1 PFSTQMISAAP
12 ATTTSTELSTHSKI
26 IAAALNVFARDGIPR
41 ATTRIIAE
49 EAGVNEVTL
58 FRHFTNKDG
67 LLQAVFDTM
76 VDTPAYESLDTDK
89 AWVGTLHDVLR
100 NFGLSLYQTMERDE
114 AFIRTLIGESRRLPE
129 QYRKIAMEAIKPLRS
144 RFRKVLERGQ
154 ENGEVRKDL
163 NLFAAMDMFTN
174 MLMAGMLKNTV
185 EFQTDYTSRQYVNTC
200 VEVFMAGIS
209 PQRSRH

>member
-1 PFSTQMISAAP
+1 MSPHAV
-12 ATTTSTELSTHSKI
+12 TSTTRTEVGTRNKI

-67 LLQAVFDTM
+67 LLQAVFDNVM
-76 VDTPAYESLDTDK
+76 NTPAYESLDTDK

-100 NFGLSLYQTMERDE
+100 NFGLSFYQMLERDE
-114 AFIRTLIGESRRLPE
+114 AFIRTLIGEARRLPE
-129 QYRKIAMEAIKPLRS
+129 QHRKIVMEAIKPLRN
-144 RFRKVLERGQ
+144 RFLQVLQKAQ
-154 ENGEVRKDL
+154 ETGEVRKDV

-174 MLMAGMLKNTV
+174 MMMGGMLKNTV
-185 EFQTDYTSRQYVNTC
+185 EFQRDYAPRQYVNTC
-200 VEVFMAGIS
+200 VDIFMAGIA
-209 PQRSRH
+209 PEPPRPRR

>member
-1 PFSTQMISAAP
+1 MPLNA
-12 ATTTSTELSTHSKI
+12 ATTTTRTEVSTRNKI

-67 LLQAVFDTM
+67 LLQAVFNTVM
-76 VDTPAYESLDTDK
+76 DTPAYESLDTDK

-100 NFGLSLYQTMERDE
+100 NFGISFYQMLERDE
-114 AFIRTLIGESRRLPE
+114 AFIRTLIGEARRLPE
-129 QYRKIAMEAIKPLRS
+129 PHRKIVMEAIKPLRT
-144 RFRKVLERGQ
+144 RFLKVLERAQ
-154 ENGEVRKDL
+154 ENGEVRKDV

-174 MLMAGMLKNTV
+174 MLMGGMLKNTV
-185 EFQTDYTSRQYVNTC
+185 EFQRDYAPRQYVNTC
-200 VEVFMAGIS
+200 VEIFMAGIS
-209 PQRSRH
+209 PLQRPRR

>member
-1 PFSTQMISAAP
+1 
-12 ATTTSTELSTHSKI
+12 
-26 IAAALNVFARDGIPR
+26 
-41 ATTRIIAE
+41 
-49 EAGVNEVTL
+49 VTL

-67 LLQAVFDTM
+67 LIRAVFDKM

-100 NFGLSLYQTMERDE
+100 NFGVSLYQTMEKDE

-129 QYRKIAMEAIKPLRS
+129 QYRKMAMEAIKPLRI

-154 ENGEVRKDL
+154 ESGEVRQDL
-163 NLFAAMDMFTN
+163 NLFAAMDMFSN

-185 EFQTDYTSRQYVNTC
+185 EFQTDYTARQYVNTC
-200 VEVFMAGIS
+200 VEVFMDGIS
-209 PQRSRH
+209 PQRPRP